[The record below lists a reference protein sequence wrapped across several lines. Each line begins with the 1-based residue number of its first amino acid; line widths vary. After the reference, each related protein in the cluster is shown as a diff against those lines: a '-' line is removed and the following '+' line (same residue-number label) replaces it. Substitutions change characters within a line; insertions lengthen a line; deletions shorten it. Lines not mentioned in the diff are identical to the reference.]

1 MKWSTCTYTL
11 TTTNSLSVKRQTN
24 SVRMFRGLYGKNPK
38 NTNTKISCTQEPR
51 KKREK
56 IHDSR
61 KKELK
66 RWSENGEKNGENLIV
81 SKYKSSTAVITIMKG
96 GKTAYILVDDLDI
109 EQIQTRIKIAT
120 NGSMRE
126 KFGSYIFFNTDKE
139 LNIINIK

>member
-1 MKWSTCTYTL
+1 M
-11 TTTNSLSVKRQTN
+11 
-24 SVRMFRGLYGKNPK
+24 
-38 NTNTKISCTQEPR
+38 KISCAREPH

-56 IHDSR
+56 IHDSQR
-61 KKELK
+61 KDSK
-66 RWSENGEKNGENLIV
+66 RWLENGEKNGENLTV